1 MAYRITLRNSSGG
14 VLDEKEGDEIAD
26 LLRDYAADGC
36 LSGGDTLEIEEIDDL
51 NLDRPGQSTG
61 RLWIGLIF
69 DRYGFDSFYGSMAFC
84 RLLNLDFAHLTF
96 RS

>member
-36 LSGGDTLEIEEIDDL
+36 LSRGGTLEIEVTDDW
-51 NLDRPGQSTG
+51 T
-61 RLWIGLIF
+61 
-69 DRYGFDSFYGSMAFC
+69 
-84 RLLNLDFAHLTF
+84 
-96 RS
+96 